1 MIIGPCGSVLRQNDC
16 QVRNYMWLSGCSRY
30 PCYSLQS
37 WAPGCGARA
46 YKLTRISTP
55 RTSLGTNVHIISW
68 NTSRHIMEGCCY
80 HATAVIC
87 ASKRLSPSPML
98 KILKCR
104 CGEDGNWNSYSLQ
117 LNLYAIVMLLLKGQ
131 SIQQLLQHLQGQH
144 YSCYCYTC
152 LRRSG
157 QFILPSPPPPEKPS
171 GRSVEQVQ

>member
-1 MIIGPCGSVLRQNDC
+1 
-16 QVRNYMWLSGCSRY
+16 MWLSS
-30 PCYSLQS
+30 S
-37 WAPGCGARA
+37 
-46 YKLTRISTP
+46 
-55 RTSLGTNVHIISW
+55 
-68 NTSRHIMEGCCY
+68 
-80 HATAVIC
+80 
-87 ASKRLSPSPML
+87 SKRLPGSKLHVALRLQPVPML
-98 KILKCR
+98 QLTIVGPGVWGKSIQTHQNINSTNIIGHKCAHYIMEHIKAHHGRVLLSCHCCHLRKQASVSFTNAKKCR